1 MHDGITL
8 EQLGVRTVVL
18 CTQPFEVTGNNI
30 ARVMGIPDY
39 PFVVLDHP
47 LGSINQAAIEKR
59 AASAFEQG
67 IKILTE

>member
-47 LGSINQAAIEKR
+47 LGSISQAAIDER

-67 IKILTE
+67 MKILTE